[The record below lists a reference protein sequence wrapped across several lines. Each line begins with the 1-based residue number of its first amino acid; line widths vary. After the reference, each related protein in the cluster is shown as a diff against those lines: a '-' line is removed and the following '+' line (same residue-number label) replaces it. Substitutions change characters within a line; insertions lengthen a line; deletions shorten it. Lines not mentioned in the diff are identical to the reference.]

1 MSSRGGDQLS
11 TEQLWGEEVG
21 RVEGRDSNSITGATT
36 DYGLRWLLAL
46 RVRLTVDA
54 WKTGTGCAVVRPA
67 NHRYQYTDSG
77 FAEIE
82 QERVGLRRAQAGPPS
97 VDSTAAVNHWTTD
110 GMRVRSLLQQKTY
123 LVQGPIEEATGLYS
137 RVSPQ

>member
-1 MSSRGGDQLS
+1 M
-11 TEQLWGEEVG
+11 
-21 RVEGRDSNSITGATT
+21 
-36 DYGLRWLLAL
+36 
-46 RVRLTVDA
+46 
-54 WKTGTGCAVVRPA
+54 VRPA

-82 QERVGLRRAQAGPPS
+82 QERVGLRRAQAGPWS
-97 VDSTAAVNHWTTD
+97 VDSTAAD

-123 LVQGPIEEATGLYS
+123 LGQGPIEEATGLYS

>member
-1 MSSRGGDQLS
+1 M
-11 TEQLWGEEVG
+11 
-21 RVEGRDSNSITGATT
+21 
-36 DYGLRWLLAL
+36 
-46 RVRLTVDA
+46 
-54 WKTGTGCAVVRPA
+54 VRPA

-82 QERVGLRRAQAGPPS
+82 QERVGLRRAQAGPWS
-97 VDSTAAVNHWTTD
+97 VDSTAAVNNDWTTD

-123 LVQGPIEEATGLYS
+123 LVQGPVEETTGLYS